1 MVLGRPFQVVAATAV
16 VLLLAACQS
25 ISVSPQG
32 GQAGA
37 ASVRSESSA
46 QQQLARTGIDV
57 NMAWGGQLRCGA
69 AGCRLV
75 AVEHEKSTVVL
86 YEVQGR
92 QARLLDRQSVAYHPD
107 SAIWLSDDLVVAAVE
122 NSFSLD
128 VFRVVQGR
136 LQPLRQIPIGISPRD
151 VVLVQASEG
160 RFQLLATPYSGKEVV
175 WVDYA
180 PDQPEAA
187 TRIQRAKWC
196 EAPWHPVRVQRAPG
210 APAGGVVAAC
220 LDEKRVVF
228 VPEGSLQE
236 SARNLLTVPVETR
249 IVPRQ
254 TRPSPS
260 GRWLYVAL
268 ETGGRNLRFNMDS
281 GELQWIAAPQPVGT
295 VSVLPLTDDLV
306 IWAMDSR
313 LSLQRLD
320 ADGTVLETRWL
331 PVDGF
336 ATGLQLVDADADG
349 VQDLVVYNSAALPKK
364 MGVEIIYGPLW
375 EQAQPQMP

>member
-1 MVLGRPFQVVAATAV
+1 MTFGRPFQVAV
-16 VLLLAACQS
+16 VAVAVVLLAACQS
-25 ISVSPQG
+25 PAVSSQG
-32 GQAGA
+32 QPDA
-37 ASVRSESSA
+37 ASINSGSPV
-46 QQQLARTGIDV
+46 QKQVTRTGIDV
-57 NMAWGGQLRCGA
+57 PMAWGGQLRCGA

-75 AVEHEKSTVVL
+75 TVEHEKSTVVL

-107 SAIWLSDDLVVAAVE
+107 SAIWLTDDLVVAAVE
-122 NSFSLD
+122 GSFSLD
-128 VFRVVQGR
+128 VFRVVLGR
-136 LQPLRQIPIGISPRD
+136 LQLILQIPLGLSPRD

-160 RFQLLATPYSGKEVV
+160 RFRLLATPYSGKEVA

-180 PDQPEAA
+180 PEQPGA
-187 TRIQRAKWC
+187 TRVQRALWC
-196 EAPWHPVRVQRAPG
+196 EAPWHPVRVQRAPDS
-210 APAGGVVAAC
+210 PVGGIATAC

-228 VPEGSLQE
+228 VPDGDLLREG
-236 SARNLLTVPVETR
+236 RTLLKIPAEAQL
-249 IVPRQ
+249 VPRQ

-260 GRWLYVAL
+260 GNWLYVAL

-295 VSVLPLTDDLV
+295 VGVLPLTDDLV
-306 IWAMDSR
+306 IWATDSR
-313 LSLQRLD
+313 LYFQRLGV
-320 ADGTVLETRWL
+320 DGAVLETRWL

-375 EQAQPQMP
+375 EQAQPQMR